1 MYTMDHDSLVKM
13 IKGLSVVK
21 GYSLT
26 KKSAGTITQESDVL
40 SYHIKTSVNG
50 KKITITLH
58 FNFFSDELFLE
69 HYIIDGTTPMVKVSD
84 MIGTFKNGRWY
95 FKKVAE
101 MYSFQKADMGGIC
114 SDKGRYDTYRTPT
127 GRISL
132 DCADPVALWLRD
144 APSVDSAV
152 KAIAKY
158 LDSQKYP
165 LPKDAI
171 EKEWVND
178 GDGWLAYLNNR
189 YSHLNNGQRRM
200 LAGQI
205 LRGAINEHAKKD
217 GCSITDMLSRIS
229 VN

>member
-1 MYTMDHDSLVKM
+1 MHTVNHDSLVEM
-13 IKGLSVVK
+13 VKGLSVVK
-21 GYSLT
+21 GYLLA
-26 KKSAGTITQESDVL
+26 KKGAGTITRESDFL
-40 SYHIKTSVNG
+40 SYRVKKSVNG
-50 KKITITLH
+50 QKIIIILR
-58 FNFFSDELFLE
+58 FNFFSDELFME
-69 HYIIDGTTPMVKVSD
+69 HYISGTTKDVKISD
-84 MIGTFKNGRWY
+84 KIGTFKNGRWY

-114 SDKGRYDTYRTPT
+114 SDKERYDTYRTPT

-152 KAIAKY
+152 KAIARY

-171 EKEWVND
+171 EKGWVNN
-178 GDGWLAYLNNR
+178 GDGWLTYLNNR
-189 YSHLNNGQRRM
+189 HSHLNNGQRRM

-217 GCSITDMLSRIS
+217 KCSITDILSRIS